1 MKPKQ
6 ILILGIILGILAA
19 AVLTRHLLRARSGAS
34 ITSGSAEIAASFDP
48 ETAER
53 ILISRG
59 MQPAVEL
66 FKEAGTWKV
75 RSLWNASADTRKVMA
90 LLRGMSALR
99 GELRATG
106 KALFP
111 DFGIGDKEA
120 FLLKCLGPADQVL
133 LDLRVGIKRAG
144 DGYFVR
150 QSSGQGVFLVETDMA
165 SLLGV
170 PAGLEEGVPLNDAW
184 ADLSL
189 FRFDPEKVTKIML
202 YQMKGE
208 TKNRVL
214 GLLKETDP
222 SDPLKG
228 SWSYLREGT
237 PLTLDPEKVL
247 KYVATLLS
255 IQAQKVVTP
264 EGQDYGLATPAWQL
278 GVSEGNRKILLNIGA
293 KAAKEELYYV
303 KRVSDPVIFALS
315 AGYFKDLIK
324 DDTDFFVDVPE
335 EAGVSKKS

>member
-1 MKPKQ
+1 M
-6 ILILGIILGILAA
+6 
-19 AVLTRHLLRARSGAS
+19 
-34 ITSGSAEIAASFDP
+34 TSGIAEIAASFDP
-48 ETAER
+48 EKAER

-59 MQPAVEL
+59 AQPAVEL
-66 FKEAGTWKV
+66 FKAAGAWKV
-75 RSLWNASADTRKVMA
+75 RSLWNASADTRKVTA
-90 LLRGMSALR
+90 LLREVSALR
-99 GELRATG
+99 GELRANG

-120 FLLKCLGPADQVL
+120 FSLKCLGPADQVL

-144 DGYFVR
+144 DGCFVR
-150 QSSGQGVFLVETDMA
+150 QSRGQDVFLVETDMA

-170 PAGLEEGVPLNDAW
+170 PGGLEEGVPLNDAW
-184 ADLSL
+184 ADLGL

-208 TKNRVL
+208 EKNRVL
-214 GLLKETDP
+214 GLSREIDP
-222 SDPLKG
+222 NDPLKS
-228 SWSYLREGT
+228 SWKYLREGMT
-237 PLTLDPEKVL
+237 STLDPEKVL

-264 EGQDYGLATPAWQL
+264 EGQDYGLAKPAWQL
-278 GVSEGNRKILLNIGA
+278 GVSEGSKKILLNIGA
-293 KAAKEELYYV
+293 KAAQEELYYV
-303 KRVSDPVIFALS
+303 KRASDPVVFALS

-335 EAGVSKKS
+335 AAGVSKKS